1 MFHPGW
7 REQALTRLD
16 EIFDIIIIGGGINGA
31 GILFDAAQRG
41 LRALLVEREDIASGT
56 SSRSS
61 KLIHGGLRY
70 LRQMQF
76 SVTRTACRE
85 RDRMVSLD
93 PHLVQPIDF
102 LYAAL
107 EDDKVRGRTVHL
119 GLWMYDRLTR
129 SASKHGHIEPEAIE
143 RLAPGLDISSLDRA
157 MTYKDAVVDDAALT
171 LAVAA
176 TGFAYGGL
184 VLTRAEVLEAIR
196 DPERIVRGV
205 VVKDHESGEV
215 HEIRAHVVVNATG
228 VWVDNVRDRLSV
240 DGPRLRPSRGA
251 HIVLPSAKL
260 PLEVAVVVSSP
271 ADGRPVFLIPHPEG
285 ALVGTTDLFHTG
297 SLDDPRPTRDEV
309 SYLLGTVQA
318 RFPSAGVSETDIV
331 GAFAGLRP
339 ILDTDVEK
347 PSKASREEDIWYEQ
361 GMVSVAGGKLTTW
374 RATAESAVDEILNH
388 LPEERASV
396 AGRCLTAGTPLVGV
410 APPDLSKRLVEGH
423 DLEPE
428 IAAAMARRL
437 GSRAWWAPKLARRA
451 RELHPLMDGCDLSL
465 AEVRVHLAVGA
476 ALRLDDLLLRRA
488 RVGVW
493 NPALAGELAPLLRGT
508 FRKELGWDRRR
519 WAREL
524 EGFYAALEGWSPA
537 GIR

>member
-1 MFHPGW
+1 
-7 REQALTRLD
+7 LTQLD
-16 EIFDIIIIGGGINGA
+16 DTFDVIIIGGGINGA

-41 LRALLVEREDIASGT
+41 LRALLVERDDIASGT

-76 SVTRTACRE
+76 SVTRLACRE

-107 EDDKVRGRTVHL
+107 EDDKVGGRTVDL

-129 SASKHGHIEPEAIE
+129 RASKHAHVEPEAIAT
-143 RLAPGLDISSLDRA
+143 LAPGLDLSKLDRA

-184 VLTRAEVLEAIR
+184 VLTRSEVIEAIR
-196 DPERIVRGV
+196 NPDGAVHGV
-205 VVKDHESGEV
+205 LVKDHESGEA
-215 HEIRAHVVVNATG
+215 HELRAHVVVNATG
-228 VWVDNVRDRLSV
+228 VWVDGVRERLGV
-240 DGPRLRPSRGA
+240 EGHRLRPSRGA

-260 PLEVAVVVSSP
+260 PLQVAVVVSSP

-285 ALVGTTDLFHTG
+285 VLVGTTDLFHTG
-297 SLDDPRPTRDEV
+297 SLDDPRATRDEV
-309 SYLLGTVQA
+309 SYLLGTVRA
-318 RFPSAGVSETDIV
+318 RFPTAGVSESDLV

-339 ILDTDVEK
+339 ILDSDVEK
-347 PSKASREEDIWYEQ
+347 PSEASREDDIWHDQ

-374 RATAESAVDEILNH
+374 RATAESAVDEILEH
-388 LPEERASV
+388 LPEERASA
-396 AGRCLTAGTPLVGV
+396 AGPCLTAGTPLSGV

-423 DLEPE
+423 GLEPA

-451 RELHPLMDGCDLSL
+451 RELRPLVDGSDLSL

-476 ALRLDDLLLRRA
+476 TLRLDDLLLRRA
-488 RVGVW
+488 RIGVW
-493 NPALAGELAPLLRGT
+493 DPAMARELAPLLRST

-524 EGFYAALEGWSPA
+524 DAFYGALEGWSPA